1 MDTCK
6 LYVGCDTGN
15 GLTKVALADDNGD
28 LKVIKYPSYVIQVP
42 SGDVVTGTYGNLSNG
57 AIITYVN
64 GPRKELVN
72 TSWLLGNTAYI
83 NFPDTRRAVV
93 ESNDGKVLYGL
104 QLFLG
109 SLAIAGFASMDS
121 LQINL
126 CVSVHNKS
134 AFQQAI
140 VEAYSGFHEIKVAE
154 SNKAIRV
161 DISTTCVEEGRGTMY
176 YLMLKGIITPDTPLA
191 GLIDLGDGTTRAS
204 MYTVGTKSFTVIPES
219 VKVTNTGVRNLLR
232 RMANHISLTEPLQG
246 KVDQE
251 IIRVSLEKSSKN
263 GMYYGNTTLELTEAY
278 QACVKEWVDSSVRP
292 AISALDAWKAVAA
305 IYTIGGGTQLPGV
318 EKLLYTPNKL
328 TGRARF
334 NITPEPQLS
343 NAIGMASAVKRMV
356 KV

>member
-1 MDTCK
+1 MTTCK

-15 GLTKVALADDNGD
+15 GLTKVAISDDNGC

-42 SGDVVTGTYGNLSNG
+42 SEDVVTGNYANLSNG
-57 AIITYVN
+57 AILTYVS
-64 GPRKELVN
+64 GPRKDLVD

-109 SLAIAGFASMDS
+109 SLAMADFNSMDS

-134 AFQQAI
+134 AFQNDI
-140 VEAYSGFHEIKVAE
+140 VNAYSGCHEIKVGD
-154 SNKAIRV
+154 SKQSLWVNIT
-161 DISTTCVEEGRGTMY
+161 TTCVEEGRGTIY
-176 YLMLKGIITPDTPLA
+176 YLMKKGIITPENPLA

-204 MYTVGTKSFTVIPES
+204 MYTIGAKSFTVIPES

-251 IIRVSLEKSSKN
+251 IIRVSLEQSSKT
-263 GMYYGNTTLELTEAY
+263 GMYYGNTSVGLTEAY
-278 QACVKEWVDSSVRP
+278 QACVKEWLDSSVRP
-292 AISALDAWKAVAA
+292 AISALESWKAVAV

-328 TGRARF
+328 TGRPRF

-343 NAIGMASAVKRMV
+343 NAIGLASAAKRMV
-356 KV
+356 NV